1 MEYLIPAVVVPT
13 FFQLPYNYGAAVY
26 GPVRRRKWSRDRSAC
41 GRKRPEKPVAAG
53 RRADFREISPCRNF
67 PDSRYSRI
75 PRNTIPPDFNPR

>member
-1 MEYLIPAVVVPT
+1 MEYLMPAAVAST
-13 FFQLPYNYGAAVY
+13 FFQFPYNCGAAAY
-26 GPVRRRKWSRDRSAC
+26 GPVRRRSGRATCSA
-41 GRKRPEKPVAAG
+41 GGQKRPEKPVAAG

>member
-1 MEYLIPAVVVPT
+1 MEYLMPAAVAST
-13 FFQLPYNYGAAVY
+13 FFQFPYGDGAAVY
-26 GPVRRRKWSRDRSAC
+26 GPVRPCKRSRDRSAG
-41 GRKRPEKPVAAG
+41 GRKWPEKPVAAG

>member
-1 MEYLIPAVVVPT
+1 MEYLIPAAVAPT
-13 FFQLPYNYGAAVY
+13 CFQFPYNDGAAVY
-26 GPVRRRKWSRDRSAC
+26 GLDRPRKRPRGRSAG
-41 GRKRPEKPVAAG
+41 GRKRPGKPVAAG